1 MPMSQTESEEN
12 ISRVENLIQ
21 LYEKLFTNKI
31 GNESE
36 QNDILRSAVVFL
48 HSTVEELVRNLFI
61 EKMPKQDRKTLDEI
75 PFSVHIASHRSK
87 GILLGELAHEYRGQ
101 FLDNIVLDSINAYVN
116 SMNLND
122 ITQLVYQLEKVKID
136 ISGIKEI
143 YPNLNSLM
151 KRRHQIVHQMDRS
164 NSLDP
169 DTAPINSISVGEVK
183 AWQVSTRKLIDH
195 CLSQ

>member
-21 LYEKLFTNKI
+21 LYEKLFTNNI

-48 HSTVEELVRNLFI
+48 HSTIEELVRNLFI

-75 PFSVHIASHRSK
+75 PFSIHITSHRSK
-87 GILLGELAHEYRGQ
+87 GILLGELAHEYRGH

-122 ITQLVYQLEKVKID
+122 ITQLVCQLEKVKID

-169 DTAPINSISVGEVK
+169 DTAPINSISVDEVK
-183 AWQVSTRKLIDH
+183 AWRKSTKKLIDH